1 MSGAFEAELAS
12 QGFDVLRPLSV
23 SWYNDYIKGLG
34 LSTDSTKYLEKS
46 GEAHASGE
54 AAPFALSPLPDYG
67 RNGDALAFII
77 GNSRAMWPCFLRW
90 LRQQPDPSLKDPV
103 DTFAAEVINRALP
116 LVASN
121 GAQYDIFWSC
131 DMSPARLVDMNRAA
145 LVSGLCYFSDEMF
158 LSIHPTFGSWV
169 AL

>member
-1 MSGAFEAELAS
+1 MSSGFEAELAS

-77 GNSRAMWPCFLRW
+77 EILAPCGLASCAGCDSSPTRRSRTQSTRLRP
-90 LRQQPDPSLKDPV
+90 R
-103 DTFAAEVINRALP
+103 
-116 LVASN
+116 
-121 GAQYDIFWSC
+121 
-131 DMSPARLVDMNRAA
+131 
-145 LVSGLCYFSDEMF
+145 
-158 LSIHPTFGSWV
+158 
-169 AL
+169 